1 MPKLTR
7 LTALALLML
16 LGTANAA
23 AANDQ
28 PIIRENPAG
37 VQVGARGVERSN
49 GSSANDSTARH
60 GSGTPTSVSCSFTPT
75 GGGPGLT
82 FTARCMDPAAV
93 STPLNLNVRFMV
105 PLPANRTPGSTQPAA
120 QAAVS
125 PIVLA
130 RQAYRFLPL
139 PAPTI
144 HTNPP
149 AERQQLANLPTWMWL
164 DRESW
169 GPRTATASIPGLSV
183 TVTAVPVMVTWTMG
197 DGGRVVCD
205 GPGMAFDPAQPTR
218 QPSCG
223 YTYRRSSAGQPAD
236 RFTVTATTT
245 WNITW
250 TASGSVTGGGTL
262 PPLARSAQTTLAV
275 AEVQAINTPNT

>member
-7 LTALALLML
+7 AIVLAVFLVACTATAALA
-16 LGTANAA
+16 NAK
-23 AANDQ
+23 
-28 PIIRENPAG
+28 PIVREHSAG
-37 VQVGARGVERSN
+37 VQVGARTEERSN
-49 GSSANDSTARH
+49 GSGTSDNPDRR
-60 GSGTPTSVSCSFTPT
+60 GRRTPTSVSCSFTPT

-82 FTARCMDPAAV
+82 FTARCMDPASV

-105 PLPANRTPGSTQPAA
+105 PLPADRTPARTQPAG

-125 PIVLA
+125 PAVLA

-149 AERQQLANLPTWMWL
+149 ADRQQLPNLPTWLWL

-205 GPGMAFDPAQPTR
+205 GPGTPFDPAR
-218 QPSCG
+218 QPSCD
-223 YTYRRSSAGQPAD
+223 YTYRRSSAGEPAG

-245 WNITW
+245 WNIIW

-262 PPLARSAQTTLAV
+262 PPLARSAQTALAV